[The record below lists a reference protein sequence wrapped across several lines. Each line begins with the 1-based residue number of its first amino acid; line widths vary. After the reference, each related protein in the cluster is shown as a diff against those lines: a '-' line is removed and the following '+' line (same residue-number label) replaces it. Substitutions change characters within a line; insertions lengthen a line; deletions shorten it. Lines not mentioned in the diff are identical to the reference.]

1 VSTENRPLDVVEGKL
16 EDSLPIVI
24 DMDKTR
30 GTMQVIAF
38 IEDSDVIKKILKH
51 LRL

>member
-1 VSTENRPLDVVEGKL
+1 MSTENRPLDVVEGEL

-30 GTMQVIAF
+30 QT
-38 IEDSDVIKKILKH
+38 D
-51 LRL
+51 